1 MKRILTTLKE
11 KWPEYLLEILVLII
25 GIYGAFAMDNWNE
38 ERKDRQKEQQVL
50 TELKAEYQSNLDQL
64 DQKTNMRNQM
74 LEAAHNI
81 FRYIDSPSI
90 AHRDSLMMFLFSI
103 SRDPTFDPIQNDLIA
118 SGNLRLL
125 QNDSLRMMLSN
136 WTTEVYQLQEIER
149 EWQKVRSEVGTEMGI
164 KLGITRDFTHQLWK
178 DGYTPIEALDQ
189 SVNIKRKVGPSKNTL
204 DLPSI
209 LSSRE
214 LEGFSACVVTWSQVA
229 NIQGQALR
237 SRIQA
242 ILSLIDEE
250 LAKK

>member
-1 MKRILTTLKE
+1 MKRIFTTLKE
-11 KWPEYLLEILVLII
+11 KWPEYLLEGIVIIASILAAIALE
-25 GIYGAFAMDNWNE
+25 NWNE
-38 ERKDRQKEQQVL
+38 DRKDRQKERSIL
-50 TELKAEYQSNLDQL
+50 TELKSEYQSNLEQL
-64 DQKTNMRNQM
+64 DQKTTMRNQM
-74 LEAAHNI
+74 LEAAHDI
-81 FRYIDSPSI
+81 FHYIDSPSI
-90 AHRDSLMMFLFSI
+90 AHRDSLMMFLFSV

-125 QNDSLRMMLSN
+125 QNDSLRMKLSN

-164 KLGITRDFTHQLWK
+164 KLGITRDFTNQLWK

-189 SVNIKRKVGPSKNTL
+189 SVNVKRKVGPSKNTL

-214 LEGFSACVVTWSQVA
+214 LEGLPACVVTWSQVA

-237 SRIQA
+237 SRVQA